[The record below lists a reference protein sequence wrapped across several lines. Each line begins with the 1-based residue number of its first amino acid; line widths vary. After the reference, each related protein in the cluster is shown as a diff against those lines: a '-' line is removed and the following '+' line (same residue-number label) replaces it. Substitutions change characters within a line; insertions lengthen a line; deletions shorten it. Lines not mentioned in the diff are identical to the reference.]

1 MKKYLKIFIS
11 ITLIVCIS
19 FTLIGCWD
27 YSEMTDL
34 EYVAGVALDKDRNTK
49 EYILTIEVLEAS
61 VSSKSIKSS
70 ILQTKGKTIHQAF
83 RNAIKNSGKK
93 LQLSHAKILIFS
105 RELAIEGVTPIIDFI
120 NRDVEARNDMWVLI
134 SSMSSASQIL
144 MKSKTSDEIISY
156 DLANAIKNCKEIGS
170 YIPIEVFRLI
180 DDIENECI
188 AAMVPTV
195 RVISQQTKAYTE
207 IDGMCIF
214 KSSKCI
220 GHLNGEE
227 TTFLQLMK
235 VRKGRKAKYVLTFEP
250 EKSQKVTLEIMKATK
265 KIKPRFENNNISMD
279 VFINM
284 DVALSELAEKGINF
298 VEKDNREEL
307 IKKCEKNIE
316 NKCCDILKKIQYQ
329 YGTDVVGF
337 GCSINRENPKLW
349 KRIKYKWN
357 DVYKNIKTNVYVKI
371 NIKYSG
377 LTNKN
382 IKLGE

>member
-1 MKKYLKIFIS
+1 MKKYLKVFIS
-11 ITLIVCIS
+11 CILIVCIS
-19 FTLIGCWD
+19 FPLTGCWD

-34 EYVAGVALDKDRNTK
+34 EYVAGIAVDKNRNTK

-70 ILQTKGKTIHQAF
+70 ILQTNGKTIHEAF

-93 LQLSHAKILIFS
+93 LQLSHAKILILS
-105 RELAIEGVTPIIDFI
+105 RELAEEGITPVIDFI

-156 DLANAIKNCKEIGS
+156 DLSDAIKNFKETGQ

-180 DDIENECI
+180 NDIEDDCI
-188 AAMVPTV
+188 AAMIPTV
-195 RVISQQTKAYTE
+195 RVTKQQEKSYIEIS
-207 IDGMCIF
+207 GMCVL
-214 KSSKCI
+214 KSDRCV
-220 GHLNGEE
+220 GHLSGDE
-227 TTFLQLMK
+227 TLILQLVK
-235 VRKGRKAKYVLTFEP
+235 VRKSRRAKYVLTFEP
-250 EKSQKVTLEIMKATK
+250 EKSKKITLEIIKASK
-265 KIKPRFENNNISMD
+265 KIKPRFENNNIYMD

-284 DVALSELAEKGINF
+284 DVALSELAERGIDF
-298 VEKDNREEL
+298 VSKDNREEL
-307 IKKCEKNIE
+307 TKKCEKDIE
-316 NKCCDILKKIQYQ
+316 NRCCNVLKKLQYQ
-329 YGTDVVGF
+329 YVTDVVGF
-337 GCSINRENPKLW
+337 GCNVNRNNPKLW
-349 KRIKYKWN
+349 KKIKYKWN
-357 DVYKNIKTNVYVKI
+357 DVYKNINTNVHVKI

>member
-1 MKKYLKIFIS
+1 MKKYLKAFIAF
-11 ITLIVCIS
+11 ILIGCIS
-19 FTLIGCWD
+19 LPLIGCWD

-34 EYVAGVALDKDRNTK
+34 EYVAGIALDKDRNTK

-93 LQLSHAKILIFS
+93 LQLSHAKILILS
-105 RELAIEGVTPIIDFI
+105 RELATEGITPVIDFI

-144 MKSKTSDEIISY
+144 IKSKTSDEIISY
-156 DLANAIKNCKEIGS
+156 DLADAIKNCKEIGL

-180 DDIENECI
+180 DDIENDCI

-195 RVISQQTKAYTE
+195 RVTRQQTKSYIE
-207 IDGMCIF
+207 IDGMCIL

-220 GHLNGEE
+220 GHLSGEE
-227 TTFLQLMK
+227 TSILQLMK
-235 VRKGRKAKYVLTFEP
+235 GRKGRKAKYVLTFEP
-250 EKSQKVTLEIMKATK
+250 EKSQKVTLEIMRATK
-265 KIKPRFENNNISMD
+265 KIKPRFENNNIYMD

-284 DVALSELAEKGINF
+284 DVALSELAERGIDF
-298 VEKDNREEL
+298 VSKDNREEL
-307 IKKCEKNIE
+307 IKKCEKDIE
-316 NKCCDILKKIQYQ
+316 NRCCDVLKKLQYQ

-337 GCSINRENPKLW
+337 GCSVNRSNPKLW
-349 KRIKYKWN
+349 KKIKYKWN